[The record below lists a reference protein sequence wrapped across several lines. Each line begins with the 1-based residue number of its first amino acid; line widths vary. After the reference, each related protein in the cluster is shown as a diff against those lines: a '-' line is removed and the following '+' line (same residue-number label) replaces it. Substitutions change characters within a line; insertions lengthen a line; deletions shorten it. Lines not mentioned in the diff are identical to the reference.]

1 MRPARTILI
10 MQLSNSRA
18 KVIYYSPETYIPKS
32 GNKAILDDV
41 RYDDFRGQWIRQADG
56 SDLWRSAPE

>member
-18 KVIYYSPETYIPKS
+18 RELS
-32 GNKAILDDV
+32 GYNEWPNSLLGFGALCVKDSLP
-41 RYDDFRGQWIRQADG
+41 
-56 SDLWRSAPE
+56 L